1 MHLLFEYCPPL
12 RVEPSKIEAALT
24 IKLQYPGVILPE
36 TSTVADCHKGYTQS
50 LRFFVHDSFYF
61 QGDGACAFVQN
72 CVPRLVVKES
82 RHSDALLKTA
92 ESTSSH
98 CASASKPPGRSIRDS
113 RFKVSSMERMS
124 LSVMDLECMSC
135 SESGY
140 MIC

>member
-92 ESTSSH
+92 RKHVFPLRLCIKATG
-98 CASASKPPGRSIRDS
+98 AVDK
-113 RFKVSSMERMS
+113 
-124 LSVMDLECMSC
+124 
-135 SESGY
+135 
-140 MIC
+140 